1 MKIILKTRVLLITL
15 FLLSFAASAQVTGDK
30 KLAEQKSSTLFT
42 YMKCEPVCWKNASN
56 EFNVYVER
64 EGSVHLFTFMSE
76 EEINLGPLPEF
87 EILCY
92 SKYFFALHSP
102 EDVNYYFTVESE
114 AEEESRNIVSN
125 IYNPTRIYSGA
136 GIAHHTWTKDK
147 EGKPSLDKLKAAKSI
162 YDAM

>member
-15 FLLSFAASAQVTGDK
+15 FLLSFTGKAQVTSNMPSGDSNSDYSYK
-30 KLAEQKSSTLFT
+30 
-42 YMKCEPVCWKNASN
+42 YIKCTPVCWKNASN

-64 EGSVHLFTFMSE
+64 EGSVHLYTFLSE
-76 EEINLGPLPEF
+76 KEIDLGQLPEF

-102 EDVNYYFTVESE
+102 SDINYYFTVGSKAEKESI
-114 AEEESRNIVSN
+114 NLVSN
-125 IYNPTRIYSGA
+125 IYKPTHIYSGA
-136 GIAHHTWTKDK
+136 GIAHHTWPKDK
-147 EGKPSLDKLKAAKSI
+147 EGKPTLDMLKAAKSI